1 MANVTT
7 DILITTWSGPG
18 STGTHIGRAG
28 VGAPG
33 AGGGG
38 GTCVVY

>member
-28 VGAPG
+28 VGG
-33 AGGGG
+33 TGREGGGVLG
-38 GTCVVY
+38 Y